1 MLILLPS
8 SADRENYGDADVGY
22 VQLKREGHVCLVKA
36 KICPEHKVRNK
47 DNLVTL
53 VVDEQSETVTDVTCN
68 DCPASSGMQTCHCGS
83 HVGTQKERRT
93 CSNRSRM
100 LLEETNLI
108 EDRDRAKIHNS

>member
-1 MLILLPS
+1 MVAACFANSPLYTSAEIRGIKAD

-68 DCPASSGMQTCHCGS
+68 DCPASSGTFYIQGLHICG
-83 HVGTQKERRT
+83 HV
-93 CSNRSRM
+93 
-100 LLEETNLI
+100 
-108 EDRDRAKIHNS
+108 HY

>member
-47 DNLVTL
+47 DQPSYIGCGRTIGDCNRCNL
-53 VVDEQSETVTDVTCN
+53 
-68 DCPASSGMQTCHCGS
+68 
-83 HVGTQKERRT
+83 
-93 CSNRSRM
+93 
-100 LLEETNLI
+100 
-108 EDRDRAKIHNS
+108 